1 MRLSLT
7 NSSYESTTAYWAQ
20 SVKYFWCHT
29 MSHYIT
35 LSMQLTSQ
43 FLILN
48 ESVLPKVF
56 HHKWCVYSTNS
67 TARLLVATLAQLVFI
82 FAFKFVQTFQFHFIF
97 NLNVLAKI
105 TAYFIRTKSSRL
117 TFTFQLFRCEFRV
130 LICHDVNW
138 FISEFN
144 VTMHWCSL

>member
-7 NSSYESTTAYWAQ
+7 NSLWIHHSILS
-20 SVKYFWCHT
+20 SVSKIFL
-29 MSHYIT
+29 MPHYVT
-35 LSMQLTSQ
+35 LSMQLTAL

-56 HHKWCVYSTNS
+56 HRKWCVYSTNS
-67 TARLLVATLAQLVFI
+67 SARLLVATLTQLVFIFI
-82 FAFKFVQTFQFHFIF
+82 FAFKFVQTFRFHFIF

-117 TFTFQLFRCEFRV
+117 TFTFQLFRFEFRV